1 MINKNILKVEFEGF
15 WENVLRYPR
24 YMISLIFGIFLF
36 LWQQIK
42 PLFKNPV
49 TATAIFG
56 LLFGS
61 FLFLYFTLKA
71 MLGVNPV

>member
-1 MINKNILKVEFEGF
+1 MINKNILTVEFEGF

-24 YMISLIFGIFLF
+24 YMISLIFGIFFF
-36 LWQQIK
+36 LWQQIQ

-49 TATAIFG
+49 TATVVFG
-56 LLFGS
+56 LLISG
-61 FLFLYFTLKA
+61 FLCLYFTLKA